1 MSTLT
6 LRSASAVLGALLLI
20 AHPRS
25 VAQEAWLPRYATE
38 ADVRPVTLPRSLN
51 EASGLTAT
59 ADGRVLA
66 HNDEAGVVYQVDPVD
81 GKIVKRFSLGSFG
94 VSEDFEGIACRGEA
108 VYLVTSRGELY
119 EFREGGDRQQVQFRV
134 YRTGL
139 DAGNDVEGLCY
150 DPAGDCLLLLC
161 KGDPGRGLKGVKA
174 AYAFDLKAK
183 RLLETPRLL
192 IRLKDITVTDRK
204 KFNPSDIALHPLAG
218 TFLVISAEGECI
230 VEVARDGTVL
240 AQRRL
245 SPKVNHHPE
254 GITFLPDGTMLICN
268 DGQGGKG
275 SLTRYPLRS
284 R

>member
-1 MSTLT
+1 MSTLA
-6 LRSASAVLGALLLI
+6 LRTPRAALGALLLL
-20 AHPRS
+20 ARS
-25 VAQEAWLPRYATE
+25 EAVAQEAWLSRYAVE
-38 ADVRPVTLPRSLN
+38 ADVRPVTLPRPLD

-66 HNDEAGVVYQVDPVD
+66 HNDEEGVLYQVDAVE

-94 VSEDFEGIACRGEA
+94 VSGDFEGIARRGEA
-108 VYLVTSRGELY
+108 VYLVTSKGELY

-161 KGDPGRGLKGVKA
+161 KGDPGHGLKGVKA

-183 RLLETPRLL
+183 RLLEPPRLL
-192 IRLKDITVTDRK
+192 IRLKEITVTEPK
-204 KFNPSDIALHPLAG
+204 KFNPSDIALHPVAG
-218 TFLVISAEGECI
+218 TFFVISAEGGCI

-245 SPKVNHHPE
+245 SAKVNRHPE
-254 GITFLPDGTMLICN
+254 GITFLPEGTMLICN
-268 DGQGGKG
+268 DGQGGRG
-275 SLTRYPLRS
+275 SLVRYPLRS